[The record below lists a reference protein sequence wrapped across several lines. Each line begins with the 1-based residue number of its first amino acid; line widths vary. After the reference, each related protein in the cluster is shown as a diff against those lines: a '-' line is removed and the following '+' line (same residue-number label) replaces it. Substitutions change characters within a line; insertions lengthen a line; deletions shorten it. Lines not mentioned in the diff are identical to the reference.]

1 MSSSRA
7 KVLNMGRNSA
17 VGTATRYIL
26 NDPGFESR
34 WRKTLSFLHTRMER
48 LWDPLSLLY
57 NEYRLSLL
65 GIKRPARGVN
75 HATPTRAEAIPL

>member
-1 MSSSRA
+1 
-7 KVLNMGRNSA
+7 
-17 VGTATRYIL
+17 
-26 NDPGFESR
+26 
-34 WRKTLSFLHTRMER
+34 MER